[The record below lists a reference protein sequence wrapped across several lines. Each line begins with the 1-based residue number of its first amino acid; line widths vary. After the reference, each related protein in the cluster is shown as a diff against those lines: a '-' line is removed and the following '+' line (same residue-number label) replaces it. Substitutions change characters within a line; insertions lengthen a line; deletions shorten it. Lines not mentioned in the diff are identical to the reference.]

1 MCVHSTMLNKQKGNK
16 MHGLK
21 TIIEQNKSKAVK
33 LIDLTKLN
41 GGVTFDGKLNVLT
54 PSKGYTVSI
63 ANISKSTGKNIENQL
78 NSLSSKGLEGIF
90 GLWIGYGSDWFFDE
104 NIIVNNKETALKI
117 AHKFNE
123 LAIWDNANNEEV
135 RL

>member
-1 MCVHSTMLNKQKGNK
+1 MLNKQKGNK

-54 PSKGYTVSI
+54 PSKGYTVS
-63 ANISKSTGKNIENQL
+63 
-78 NSLSSKGLEGIF
+78 
-90 GLWIGYGSDWFFDE
+90 
-104 NIIVNNKETALKI
+104 
-117 AHKFNE
+117 
-123 LAIWDNANNEEV
+123 
-135 RL
+135 

>member
-1 MCVHSTMLNKQKGNK
+1 

-33 LIDLTKLN
+33 LIDLTKFN

-54 PSKGYTVSI
+54 LSKGYTVSI
-63 ANISKSTGKNIENQL
+63 ANISKSTGQNIESQL
-78 NSLSSKGLEGIF
+78 NSLKSKGLDGIF
-90 GLWIGYGSDWFFDE
+90 GLWVDGSTWYFDE
-104 NIIVNNKETALKI
+104 NLVVNNKETALKI
-117 AHKFNE
+117 AHKFDQ
-123 LAIWDNANNEEV
+123 LAIWDNANRKEI

>member
-1 MCVHSTMLNKQKGNK
+1 LVINSKQSKGNK

-63 ANISKSTGKNIENQL
+63 ANISISTGKNIESQL
-78 NSLSSKGLEGIF
+78 NSLKSKGLDGIF
-90 GLWIGYGSDWFFDE
+90 GLWINGSKWYFDE
-104 NIIVNNKETALKI
+104 NLVVDNKKTALKI
-117 AHKFNE
+117 ARKFDE
-123 LAIWDNANNEEV
+123 LAIWDNKNKKEIRV
-135 RL
+135 